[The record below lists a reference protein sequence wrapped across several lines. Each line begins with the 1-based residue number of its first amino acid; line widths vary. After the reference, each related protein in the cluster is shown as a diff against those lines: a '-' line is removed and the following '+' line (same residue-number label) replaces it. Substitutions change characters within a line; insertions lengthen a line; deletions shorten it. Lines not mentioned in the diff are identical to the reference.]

1 VNAAV
6 AETSA
11 AVSPAL
17 ASPALAAND
26 ALARGNLQLADYLCR
41 DALRAD
47 PQDALAMS
55 LLGHMASGLRRW
67 QLAEAWFTRALALRP
82 GSAEIGAWRDR
93 ARELAQAARALAA
106 SGGPKP
112 LARPKYLLIKAWGY
126 GFWSDMDHVV
136 GQLLLAELTGR
147 TPVVH
152 WGANTLFGASGV
164 ANAFELYFRPV
175 SGATQ
180 DGLAAWGQSFFPA
193 KWTAATLRDENVNKF
208 QGAGSRTSALHLL
221 ARDEDVVVSDF
232 HGKVV
237 DLMSWIEPDSPWHG
251 LDYRA
256 VYRRL
261 FAKYIQLQ
269 PALQARVDAFASE
282 RMAGRRWVAVH
293 VRGSDKITEL
303 RDLELVN
310 QQYQHRI
317 EKMLQD
323 DPAMG
328 IFLLTDSEHF
338 AREYRHKYGERVL
351 FADVARS
358 ANDTGVHYAGH
369 EGRKLG
375 EEVVLDAHLA
385 ARCDAFLGNG
395 ASNVSTAIRHL
406 KDWAPGTFELIGADF
421 LASPNLMLHR
431 W

>member
-1 VNAAV
+1 LNAAV
-6 AETSA
+6 AEA
-11 AVSPAL
+11 VAVSPAL
-17 ASPALAAND
+17 ASTALAAND

-47 PQDALAMS
+47 PQDALAMT

-106 SGGPKP
+106 AGGPKP
-112 LARPKYLLIKAWGY
+112 LARPRYLLIKAWGY

-152 WGANTLFGASGV
+152 WGVNTLFGASDV

-208 QGAGSRTSALHLL
+208 QGPGSRTSALHLL

-237 DLMSWIEPDSPWHG
+237 DLMAWIEPDSPWHG

-269 PALQARVDAFASE
+269 PALQARVDAFANE

-317 EKMLQD
+317 EKMLRD

-328 IFLLTDSEHF
+328 IFLLTDSERF
-338 AREYRHKYGERVL
+338 AREYRQRYGERVL
-351 FADVARS
+351 LADVARS
-358 ANDTGVHYAGH
+358 ADATGVHYAGH
-369 EGRKLG
+369 EGRRLG

>member
-1 VNAAV
+1 MNAAV
-6 AETSA
+6 ADAPA
-11 AVSPAL
+11 AVSPAI
-17 ASPALAAND
+17 AAND

-41 DALRAD
+41 EALRAN

-55 LLGHMASGLRRW
+55 LLGHMASGLRRF
-67 QLAEAWFTRALALRP
+67 QLAEAWFTRALAVRP
-82 GSAEIGAWRDR
+82 DAAEIAAMRDR
-93 ARELAQAARALAA
+93 AREMAQAARALAA
-106 SGGPKP
+106 SPAP
-112 LARPKYLLIKAWGY
+112 RAMPRPKYLLVKAWGY
-126 GFWSDMDHVV
+126 GFWSDMDHVL

-147 TPVVH
+147 TPVVQ
-152 WGANTLFGASGV
+152 WGSNTLFGAAGV

-180 DGLAAWGQSFFPA
+180 DGLAAWAQSFFPA
-193 KWTAATLRDENVNKF
+193 KWSAANLRDENVNKF
-208 QGAGSRTSALHLL
+208 QGEGSRTSALHLL

-237 DLMSWIEPDSPWHG
+237 DLMAWIEPDSPWHG
-251 LDYRA
+251 LDHQQ

-269 PALQARVDAFASE
+269 PALQARVDAFARE

-293 VRGSDKITEL
+293 VRGSDKVTEL

-310 QQYQHRI
+310 AQYQGRI
-317 EKMLQD
+317 EQLLRA

-338 AREYRHKYGERVL
+338 ARDYRQKYGDRVL
-351 FADVARS
+351 AADVARS
-358 ANDTGVHYAGH
+358 SDATGVHYAGH

-375 EEVVLDAHLA
+375 EEVVMDAFLA
-385 ARCDAFLGNG
+385 SRCDAFLGNG

-406 KDWAPGTFELIGADF
+406 KDWAPGSFELIGTDF
-421 LASPNLMLHR
+421 LTLPNLMLHR

>member
-1 VNAAV
+1 LNAAV
-6 AETSA
+6 AEP
-11 AVSPAL
+11 VGV
-17 ASPALAAND
+17 SPALAAND

-47 PQDALAMS
+47 PQDALAMT

-82 GSAEIGAWRDR
+82 GSTEIGAWRDR
-93 ARELAQAARALAA
+93 ARERAQAVRALAA
-106 SGGPKP
+106 AGGPKP

-152 WGANTLFGASGV
+152 WGANTLFGASDI

-208 QGAGSRTSALHLL
+208 QGPGSRTSALHLL

-237 DLMSWIEPDSPWHG
+237 DLMAWIEPDSPWHG

-338 AREYRHKYGERVL
+338 AREYRQKHGDRVL
-351 FADVARS
+351 LADVARS

>member
-1 VNAAV
+1 MNAVVDAPAV
-6 AETSA
+6 
-11 AVSPAL
+11 
-17 ASPALAAND
+17 SPALAAND

-41 DALRAD
+41 EALRD
-47 PQDALAMS
+47 NPQDALAMS
-55 LLGHMASGLRRW
+55 LLGHMASGLRRY
-67 QLAEAWFTRALALRP
+67 QLADAWFTRALSLRP
-82 GSAEIGAWRDR
+82 DSAEIGAWRDR
-93 ARELAQAARALAA
+93 AREMAQAARALAA
-106 SGGPKP
+106 ATAPKAV
-112 LARPKYLLIKAWGY
+112 ARPKYLLIKAWGY

-136 GQLLLAELTGR
+136 GQLLLAELSGR

-193 KWTAATLRDENVNKF
+193 KWTPATLRDENVNKF
-208 QGAGSRTSALHLL
+208 QGPGSRTSALHLL

-237 DLMSWIEPDSPWHG
+237 DLIGWIEPDSPWHG
-251 LDYRA
+251 LDYQA
-256 VYRRL
+256 IYRRL
-261 FAKYIQLQ
+261 YARYVQLQ
-269 PALQARVDAFASE
+269 PALQARVDAFANE

-310 QQYQHRI
+310 AQYQHRI
-317 EKMLQD
+317 DRMLQA
-323 DPAMG
+323 DPSMG

-338 AREYRHKYGERVL
+338 AREYRQKYGDRVL
-351 FADVARS
+351 AADVARS
-358 ANDTGVHYAGH
+358 SDATGVHYAGH

-406 KDWAPGTFELIGADF
+406 KDWAPGSYELIGNDF
-421 LASPNLMLHR
+421 LTMPNLMLHR

>member
-1 VNAAV
+1 MNAVV
-6 AETSA
+6 AA
-11 AVSPAL
+11 PVAAPAVSPAV
-17 ASPALAAND
+17 AANE
-26 ALARGNLQLADYLCR
+26 ALGRGNLQLADYLCR
-41 DALRAD
+41 EALRES

-55 LLGHMASGLRRW
+55 LLGHMATGLRRFA
-67 QLAEAWFTRALALRP
+67 LAEAWFTRALSLRP
-82 GSAEIGAWRDR
+82 EAIEIATWRDR
-93 ARELAQAARALAA
+93 AREMGQAARALAA
-106 SGGPKP
+106 SNAPKAV
-112 LARPKYLLIKAWGY
+112 ARPKYLLIKAWGY

-136 GQLLLAELTGR
+136 GQLLLAELSGR

-152 WGANTLFGASGV
+152 WGANTLFGAADV
-164 ANAFELYFRPV
+164 ANAFELFFRPV

-180 DGLAAWGQSFFPA
+180 DGVAAWGQSFFPA

-237 DLMSWIEPDSPWHG
+237 DLMAWIEPDSPWAG
-251 LDYRA
+251 LDYQA
-256 VYRRL
+256 IYRRL
-261 FAKYIQLQ
+261 FARYIQLQ
-269 PALQARVDAFASE
+269 PALQARVDAFAHA

-310 QQYQHRI
+310 AQYQHRI
-317 EKMLQD
+317 DAMLQA

-338 AREYRHKYGERVL
+338 AREYRQKYGDRVL

-358 ANDTGVHYAGH
+358 SDATGVHYAGH
-369 EGRKLG
+369 EGRRLG
-375 EEVVLDAHLA
+375 EEVVLDTHLA

-406 KDWAPGTFELIGADF
+406 KDWAPGSFELIGTDF
-421 LASPNLMLHR
+421 LTLPNMMLHR

>member
-1 VNAAV
+1 MNAV
-6 AETSA
+6 VDSA
-11 AVSPAL
+11 APVS
-17 ASPALAAND
+17 ASLAAND

-41 DALRAD
+41 DALRD
-47 PQDALAMS
+47 NPQDALAMS
-55 LLGHMASGLRRW
+55 LLGHMAAGLRRW
-67 QLAEAWFTRALALRP
+67 QLADAWFTRALSLRP
-82 GSAEIGAWRDR
+82 GSTEIVGWRDR
-93 ARELAQAARALAA
+93 AREMAQAARAMAA
-106 SGGPKP
+106 AAAPKM

-208 QGAGSRTSALHLL
+208 QGPGSRTSALHLL

-237 DLMSWIEPDSPWHG
+237 DLMAWIEPDSPWHG
-251 LDYRA
+251 LDYQA

-261 FAKYIQLQ
+261 YAKYIQLQ
-269 PALQARVDAFASE
+269 PALQARVDAFANA

-317 EKMLQD
+317 EKMLQA

-338 AREYRHKYGERVL
+338 ASEYRRTYGKRVL
-351 FADVARS
+351 LADVARS
-358 ANDTGVHYAGH
+358 ADDTGVHYAGH

-406 KDWAPGTFELIGADF
+406 KDWAPGSFELIGADF

>member
-1 VNAAV
+1 MNAAV
-6 AETSA
+6 AET
-11 AVSPAL
+11 AVTP
-17 ASPALAAND
+17 SPALAAND
-26 ALARGNLQLADYLCR
+26 ALGRGNLQLADYLCR
-41 DALRAD
+41 EALRD
-47 PQDALAMS
+47 NPQDALAMS
-55 LLGHMASGLRRW
+55 LLGHMASGLRRH
-67 QLAEAWFTRALALRP
+67 QLADAWFTRAASLRP
-82 GSAEIGAWRDR
+82 DAVEIAAWRDR
-93 ARELAQAARALAA
+93 AREMAQAARALAA
-106 SGGPKP
+106 SVAPKA

-152 WGANTLFGASGV
+152 WGANTLFGARDV

-208 QGAGSRTSALHLL
+208 QGPGSRTSALHLL

-237 DLMSWIEPDSPWHG
+237 DLMAWIEPDSPWHG
-251 LDYRA
+251 LDYQA

-269 PALQARVDAFASE
+269 PALQARVDAFADA

-310 QQYQHRI
+310 QQYRHRI
-317 EKMLQD
+317 EKMVQA
-323 DPAMG
+323 DPGMG
-328 IFLLTDSEHF
+328 VFLLTDSEHF
-338 AREYRHKYGERVL
+338 AREYRQTYGDRVL
-351 FADVARS
+351 LADVARS
-358 ANDTGVHYAGH
+358 ADATGVHYAGH

-406 KDWAPGTFELIGADF
+406 KDWAPGAFELIGADF

>member
-1 VNAAV
+1 MSAAV
-6 AETSA
+6 AEGSA
-11 AVSPAL
+11 AVSPAI
-17 ASPALAAND
+17 AAND

-41 DALRAD
+41 EALQGN
-47 PQDALAMS
+47 PQDALAMT

-67 QLAEAWFTRALALRP
+67 QLADAWFTRALALRP
-82 GSAEIGAWRDR
+82 DSGELGAWRDR
-93 ARELAQAARALAA
+93 AREMAQAARALAA
-106 SGGPKP
+106 APAPKA
-112 LARPKYLLIKAWGY
+112 LARPRYLLIKAWGY

-152 WGANTLFGASGV
+152 WGANTLFGASDV
-164 ANAFELYFRPV
+164 SNAFELYFRPV

-193 KWTAATLRDENVNKF
+193 KWSAANLRDENVAKF
-208 QGAGSRTSALHLL
+208 QGPGSRTSSLHLL

-237 DLMSWIEPDSPWHG
+237 DLMAWIEPDSPWHG
-251 LDYRA
+251 LDYAA

-261 FAKYIQLQ
+261 FARYIQLQ
-269 PALQARVDAFASE
+269 PALQARVDAFADA

-293 VRGSDKITEL
+293 VRGSDKVTEL
-303 RDLELVN
+303 RDLALVN
-310 QQYQHRI
+310 AQYQQRI
-317 EKMLQD
+317 ETMLQA
-323 DPAMG
+323 DPALG

-338 AREYRHKYGERVL
+338 AREYRQRYGDRVL
-351 FADVARS
+351 AADVARS
-358 ANDTGVHYAGH
+358 ADATGVHYAGH

-375 EEVVLDAHLA
+375 EEVVLDAFLA

-406 KDWAPGTFELIGADF
+406 KDWAPGTFELIGTDF
-421 LASPNLMLHR
+421 LTLPNLMLHR

>member
-1 VNAAV
+1 MNAV
-6 AETSA
+6 VDTP
-11 AVSPAL
+11 AVSPAI
-17 ASPALAAND
+17 AAND

-41 DALRAD
+41 EALRDD

-55 LLGHMASGLRRW
+55 LLGHMASGLRRY
-67 QLAEAWFTRALALRP
+67 QLADAWFTRALSVRP
-82 GSAEIGAWRDR
+82 EAVEIAGWRDR
-93 ARELAQAARALAA
+93 AREMAQAARALATSTA
-106 SGGPKP
+106 PKAV
-112 LARPKYLLIKAWGY
+112 ARPKYLLIKAWGY
-126 GFWSDMDHVV
+126 GFWSDMDHVA

-152 WGANTLFGASGV
+152 WGSNTLFGASGV
-164 ANAFELYFRPV
+164 ANAFELFFRPV
-175 SGATQ
+175 SGATL

-193 KWTAATLRDENVNKF
+193 KWTPATLRDENVNKF
-208 QGAGSRTSALHLL
+208 QGPGSRTSALHLM

-237 DLMSWIEPDSPWHG
+237 DLIGWIEPDSPWHG
-251 LDYRA
+251 LDYQA
-256 VYRRL
+256 IYRRL
-261 FAKYIQLQ
+261 YAKYVQLQ
-269 PALQARVDAFASE
+269 PALQARVDAFAGE

-293 VRGSDKITEL
+293 VRGRDKITEL

-310 QQYQHRI
+310 AQYQHRI
-317 EKMLQD
+317 DRMLQA

-328 IFLLTDSEHF
+328 IFLLTDSERF
-338 AREYRHKYGERVL
+338 ADEYRQKYGERVL
-351 FADVARS
+351 AADVVRS
-358 ANDTGVHYAGH
+358 SDATGVHYAGH

-375 EEVVLDAHLA
+375 EEVGMDAHLA

-406 KDWAPGTFELIGADF
+406 KDWAPGSYELIGSDF
-421 LASPNLMLHR
+421 LTMPNLMLHR

>member
-1 VNAAV
+1 MNAV
-6 AETSA
+6 VDTP
-11 AVSPAL
+11 AVSPAI
-17 ASPALAAND
+17 AAND

-41 DALRAD
+41 EALRDD

-55 LLGHMASGLRRW
+55 LLGHMASGLHRY
-67 QLAEAWFTRALALRP
+67 QLADAWFTRALSLRP
-82 GSAEIGAWRDR
+82 EAIEIAGWRDR
-93 ARELAQAARALAA
+93 AREMAQAASALAG
-106 SGGPKP
+106 STTPKSV
-112 LARPKYLLIKAWGY
+112 ARQKYLLIKAWGY

-152 WGANTLFGASGV
+152 WGSNTLFGASGV
-164 ANAFELYFRPV
+164 ANAFELFFRPV
-175 SGATQ
+175 SGATL

-193 KWTAATLRDENVNKF
+193 KWTPATLRDENVNKF

-237 DLMSWIEPDSPWHG
+237 DLIGWIEPDSPWHG
-251 LDYRA
+251 LDYQA
-256 VYRRL
+256 IYRRL
-261 FAKYIQLQ
+261 YAKYVQLL
-269 PALQARVDAFASE
+269 PALQARVDAFAAE

-310 QQYQHRI
+310 AQYQHRI
-317 EKMLQD
+317 ERMLQA

-338 AREYRHKYGERVL
+338 AREYRQKYGDRVL
-351 FADVARS
+351 AADVARS
-358 ANDTGVHYAGH
+358 SDATGVHYAGH
-369 EGRKLG
+369 EGRRLG
-375 EEVVLDAHLA
+375 EEVVMDACLA

-395 ASNVSTAIRHL
+395 ASNVSVAIRHL
-406 KDWAPGTFELIGADF
+406 KDWTPGSFELIGNDF
-421 LASPNLMLHR
+421 LTMPNLMLHR

>member
-1 VNAAV
+1 MNAAAV
-6 AETSA
+6 AET
-11 AVSPAL
+11 AVKP
-17 ASPALAAND
+17 SPALAAND
-26 ALARGNLQLADYLCR
+26 ALGRGNLQLADYLCR
-41 DALRAD
+41 EALQENPR
-47 PQDALAMS
+47 DALAMS
-55 LLGHMASGLRRW
+55 LLGHMASGLRRH
-67 QLAEAWFTRALALRP
+67 QLAESWFTQAAALRP
-82 GSAEIGAWRDR
+82 DSTEIAAWRDR
-93 ARELAQAARALAA
+93 AREMAQAARALAA
-106 SGGPKP
+106 QAAPKAV
-112 LARPKYLLIKAWGY
+112 ARPKYLLIKAWGY

-136 GQLLLAELTGR
+136 GQLLLAELSGR

-152 WGANTLFGASGV
+152 WGPNTLFGAAGV
-164 ANAFELYFRPV
+164 ANAFELFFRPV

-193 KWTAATLRDENVNKF
+193 KWTAGTLRDENVNKF

-237 DLMSWIEPDSPWHG
+237 DLMAWIEPDSPWAG
-251 LDYRA
+251 LDYQTI
-256 VYRRL
+256 YRRL
-261 FAKYIQLQ
+261 FARYLQLQ
-269 PALQARVDAFASE
+269 PALQARVDAFARE

-310 QQYQHRI
+310 AQYQHRI
-317 EKMLQD
+317 DAMLRA

-338 AREYRHKYGERVL
+338 ALEYRRRYGERVL
-351 FADVARS
+351 LADVARS
-358 ANDTGVHYAGH
+358 ADATGVHYAGH

-375 EEVVLDAHLA
+375 EEVVLDTHLA

-406 KDWAPGTFELIGADF
+406 KDWAPGSFELIGADF
-421 LASPNLMLHR
+421 LTLPNLMLHR

>member
-1 VNAAV
+1 MNAVVVDAP
-6 AETSA
+6 
-11 AVSPAL
+11 AVSPAV
-17 ASPALAAND
+17 AANE
-26 ALARGNLQLADYLCR
+26 ALGRGNLQLADYLCR
-41 DALRAD
+41 EVLRD
-47 PQDALAMS
+47 NPQDALAMS
-55 LLGHMASGLRRW
+55 LLGHMASGLRRY
-67 QLAEAWFTRALALRP
+67 QLADAWFSRALALRP
-82 GSAEIGAWRDR
+82 DAAEIGAWRDR
-93 ARELAQAARALAA
+93 AREMAQAARALA
-106 SGGPKP
+106 SSSTPKAA
-112 LARPKYLLIKAWGY
+112 ARPRYLLIKAWGY

-136 GQLLLAELTGR
+136 GQLLLAELSGR

-152 WGANTLFGASGV
+152 WGANTLFGAAGV
-164 ANAFELYFRPV
+164 ANAFELFFRPV

-193 KWTAATLRDENVNKF
+193 KWTAETLRDENVNKF

-237 DLMSWIEPDSPWHG
+237 DLMAWIEPDSPWAG
-251 LDYRA
+251 LDYTA
-256 VYRRL
+256 IYRRL

-269 PALQARVDAFASE
+269 PALQARVDAFARE

-310 QQYQHRI
+310 AQYQHRI
-317 EKMLQD
+317 DAMRQA

-338 AREYRHKYGERVL
+338 AREYRQKYGDRVL
-351 FADVARS
+351 LADVARS
-358 ANDTGVHYAGH
+358 SDATGVHYAGH
-369 EGRKLG
+369 EGRRLG
-375 EEVVLDAHLA
+375 EEVVLDTHLA

-395 ASNVSTAIRHL
+395 ASNVSTAVRHL
-406 KDWAPGTFELIGADF
+406 KDWAPGSFELIGADF
-421 LASPNLMLHR
+421 LTLPNLMLHR

>member
-1 VNAAV
+1 MNAV
-6 AETSA
+6 VDTP
-11 AVSPAL
+11 AVSPAI
-17 ASPALAAND
+17 AAND

-41 DALRAD
+41 EALRD
-47 PQDALAMS
+47 NPQDALAMS
-55 LLGHMASGLRRW
+55 LLGHMASGLRRH
-67 QLAEAWFTRALALRP
+67 QLADAWFTRALSLRP
-82 GSAEIGAWRDR
+82 GSAEISAWRDR
-93 ARELAQAARALAA
+93 AREMAQAARALAA
-106 SGGPKP
+106 STATKAV
-112 LARPKYLLIKAWGY
+112 ARPRYLLIKAWGY

-147 TPVVH
+147 TPVVQ
-152 WGANTLFGASGV
+152 WGANTLFGAVGV
-164 ANAFELYFRPV
+164 ANAFELFFRPV

-208 QGAGSRTSALHLL
+208 QGPGSRTSALHLM

-237 DLMSWIEPDSPWHG
+237 DLIGWIEPDSPWHG
-251 LDYRA
+251 LDYQA
-256 VYRRL
+256 IYRRL
-261 FAKYIQLQ
+261 YAKYIQLQ
-269 PALQARVDAFASE
+269 PALQARVDAFANE

-310 QQYQHRI
+310 AQYQHRI
-317 EKMLQD
+317 DRMLQA

-338 AREYRHKYGERVL
+338 AREYRQKYGDRVL
-351 FADVARS
+351 AADVARS
-358 ANDTGVHYAGH
+358 ADATGVHYAGH

-375 EEVVLDAHLA
+375 EEVVMDAHLA

-406 KDWAPGTFELIGADF
+406 KDWAPGSYELIGADF
-421 LASPNLMLHR
+421 LTMPNLMLHR

>member
-1 VNAAV
+1 VNAVVVDAP
-6 AETSA
+6 
-11 AVSPAL
+11 AVSPAV
-17 ASPALAAND
+17 AANE
-26 ALARGNLQLADYLCR
+26 ALGRGNLQLADYLCR
-41 DALRAD
+41 EVLRD
-47 PQDALAMS
+47 NPQDALAMS
-55 LLGHMASGLRRW
+55 LLGHMASGLRRY
-67 QLAEAWFTRALALRP
+67 QLADAWFSRALALRP
-82 GSAEIGAWRDR
+82 DAAEIGAWRDR
-93 ARELAQAARALAA
+93 AREMAQAARALA
-106 SGGPKP
+106 SSSTPKAA
-112 LARPKYLLIKAWGY
+112 ARPRYLLIKAWGY

-136 GQLLLAELTGR
+136 GQLLLAELSGR

-152 WGANTLFGASGV
+152 WGANTLFGAAGV
-164 ANAFELYFRPV
+164 ANAFELFFRPV

-193 KWTAATLRDENVNKF
+193 KWTAETLRDENVNKF

-237 DLMSWIEPDSPWHG
+237 DLMAWIEPDSPWAG
-251 LDYRA
+251 LDYTA
-256 VYRRL
+256 IYRRL

-269 PALQARVDAFASE
+269 PALQARVDAFARE

-310 QQYQHRI
+310 AQYQHRI
-317 EKMLQD
+317 DAMRQA

-338 AREYRHKYGERVL
+338 AREYRQKYGDRVL
-351 FADVARS
+351 LADVARS
-358 ANDTGVHYAGH
+358 SDATGVHYAGH
-369 EGRKLG
+369 EGRRLG
-375 EEVVLDAHLA
+375 EEVVLDTHLA

-395 ASNVSTAIRHL
+395 ASNVSTAVRHL
-406 KDWAPGTFELIGADF
+406 KDWAPGSFELIGADF
-421 LASPNLMLHR
+421 LTLPNLMLHR

>member
-1 VNAAV
+1 MNAAV
-6 AETSA
+6 AD
-11 AVSPAL
+11 SPATV
-17 ASPALAAND
+17 SNALAAND

-41 DALRAD
+41 DALRES
-47 PQDALAMS
+47 PQDVLALS
-55 LLGHMASGLRRW
+55 LLGHMATGLRRH
-67 QLAEAWFTRALALRP
+67 QLADAWFTRALAVRP
-82 GSAEIGAWRDR
+82 ESAEIAAWRDR
-93 ARELAQAARALAA
+93 AREMAQATRALAA
-106 SGGPKP
+106 TSAPKA
-112 LARPKYLLIKAWGY
+112 LAHPKYLLIKAWGY

-152 WGANTLFGASGV
+152 WGANTLFGAGDGG
-164 ANAFELYFRPV
+164 NAFELYFRPV

-180 DGLAAWGQSFFPA
+180 DGLAAWGRSFFPP
-193 KWTAATLRDENVNKF
+193 KWTCETLREDNVNKF

-221 ARDEDVVVSDF
+221 ARDEDVLVSDF

-237 DLMSWIEPDSPWHG
+237 DLMPWIEPDSPWHG
-251 LDYRA
+251 LDYTA

-269 PALQARVDAFASE
+269 PALAARVDAFANA

-293 VRGSDKITEL
+293 VRGSDKVTEL
-303 RDLELVN
+303 RDLALVN
-310 QQYQHRI
+310 AQYQQRI
-317 EKMLQD
+317 ETMLQS

-328 IFLLTDSEHF
+328 VFLLTDSEHF
-338 AREYRHKYGERVL
+338 AREYRERYGDRVL
-351 FADVARS
+351 AADVARS
-358 ANDTGVHYAGH
+358 ADATGVHYAGH

-375 EEVVLDAHLA
+375 EEVVLDAFLA

-395 ASNVSTAIRHL
+395 ASNVSAAIRHL
-406 KDWAPGTFELIGADF
+406 KDWAPAKFELIGTDF
-421 LASPNLMLHR
+421 LTLPNTMLHR

>member
-1 VNAAV
+1 LNAAV
-6 AETSA
+6 AEA
-11 AVSPAL
+11 VAVSPAL
-17 ASPALAAND
+17 ASTALAAND

-47 PQDALAMS
+47 PQDALAMT

-106 SGGPKP
+106 AGGPKP

-208 QGAGSRTSALHLL
+208 QGTGSRTSALHLL

-237 DLMSWIEPDSPWHG
+237 DLMAWIEPDSPWHG

-269 PALQARVDAFASE
+269 PTLQARVDAFATE

-338 AREYRHKYGERVL
+338 AREYRQKYGERVL